1 MSEELM
7 SVAFGLQTIAY
18 ELRRTARKSVRIQ
31 VHPNATVR
39 VIAPLELTEDEVA
52 KAVKQKAAW
61 ILKQLRFFE
70 QFRPLTPP
78 RQFRSGET
86 HRYLGR
92 QYRLKLMKGEK
103 SIRMMAGFIEISLP
117 DPIPETVAA
126 VLDGWYRQRA
136 EIYFQRILT
145 EVMPRFESYGWTVPE
160 IKLRKMPTRWGSCTS
175 AGVIYLN
182 PDLIKASGSSIE
194 YVIIHELCHLA
205 HRLHNQKFYELLGR
219 ILPDWQRRKQNLER
233 MMV

>member
-1 MSEELM
+1 
-7 SVAFGLQTIAY
+7 
-18 ELRRTARKSVRIQ
+18 
-31 VHPNATVR
+31 
-39 VIAPLELTEDEVA
+39 
-52 KAVKQKAAW
+52 
-61 ILKQLRFFE
+61 
-70 QFRPLTPP
+70 
-78 RQFRSGET
+78 
-86 HRYLGR
+86 
-92 QYRLKLMKGEK
+92 
-103 SIRMMAGFIEISLP
+103 MAGFIEISLP

-126 VLDGWYRQRA
+126 VLDRWYRQRA

>member
-1 MSEELM
+1 M
-7 SVAFGLQTIAY
+7 SVVFGLQTIEY
-18 ELRRTARKSVRIQ
+18 ELRRTDRKSVRIQ
-31 VHPNATVR
+31 VHPNGTVR
-39 VIAPLELTEDEVA
+39 VIAPLELTEEEVS

-61 ILKQLRFFE
+61 ILKQVRFFE

-103 SIRMMAGFIEISLP
+103 SIRMMGGFIEISLP
-117 DPIPETVAA
+117 DPAPEKVSI
-126 VLDGWYRQRA
+126 VLEGWYRQRA
-136 EIYFQRILT
+136 EVYFQRILT
-145 EVMPRFESYGWTVPE
+145 EVMPRFESYKWPVPE

-175 AGVIYLN
+175 AGVIYLH

-233 MMV
+233 MMA

>member
-7 SVAFGLQTIAY
+7 SVVFGLQTIEY
-18 ELRRTARKSVRIQ
+18 ELRRTDRKSVRIQ
-31 VHPNATVR
+31 VHPNGTVR
-39 VIAPLELTEDEVA
+39 VIAPLELTEEEVS

-61 ILKQLRFFE
+61 ILKQVRFFE

-103 SIRMMAGFIEISLP
+103 SIRMMGGFIEISLP
-117 DPIPETVAA
+117 DPAPEKVSI
-126 VLDGWYRQRA
+126 VLEGWYRQRA
-136 EIYFQRILT
+136 EVYFQRILT
-145 EVMPRFESYGWTVPE
+145 EVMPRFESYKWPVPE

-175 AGVIYLN
+175 AGVIYLH

-233 MMV
+233 MMA

>member
-1 MSEELM
+1 MSEGLM
-7 SVAFGLQTIAY
+7 SVAFGLQTITF
-18 ELRRTARKSVRIQ
+18 ELMRSVRKSVRIQ
-31 VHPNATVR
+31 VHPTGNIR
-39 VIAPLELTEDEVA
+39 VIAPLELTEDEVS

-103 SIRMMAGFIEISLP
+103 NIRMMGGFIEISLP
-117 DPIPETVAA
+117 DPVPETVAA
-126 VLDGWYRQRA
+126 LLEGWYRQRA
-136 EIYFQRILT
+136 EIYFKRILT
-145 EVMPRFESYGWTVPE
+145 EVMPRFESYGWPIPE

-233 MMV
+233 MMA